1 MQLYN
6 VFGFPIVR
14 DQLIANTVLVAI
26 ATLLVILRG
35 VSRRLRKTGAGWDDA
50 FCVAGLFHT
59 YGMLAMQY
67 HYARVGMRYHITEIP
82 SENAVVIAKMLMVYQ
97 IVYYN
102 AMVLAKFSY
111 LAFYLRIFVSREFR
125 ILTWTCIGFSAA
137 YWVGSM
143 LQVFLICTP
152 FARNWNPTLPG
163 HCANQ
168 NVAFSTIGA
177 FNLITD
183 MIIVALPVRF
193 VWNLNMSVAT
203 KMGLVGIFGL
213 GAFISSITII
223 RIRVLT
229 TVDFTD
235 LSYSMIWAAFWSVT
249 EPALAIGNACA
260 PMLRPIL
267 KAAFPSLFGSHD
279 GYSSQP
285 FTGGPTSLSKN
296 STVKRGHGMDEEDSE
311 FPLTRLDQIPG
322 SADGLSL
329 NDQSQDGRSHYASYQ
344 VSTTIVGPAKGL

>member
-1 MQLYN
+1 MPCKLSPPPR
-6 VFGFPIVR
+6 F
-14 DQLIANTVLVAI
+14 AI
-26 ATLLVILRG
+26 AKQ
-35 VSRRLRKTGAGWDDA
+35 SSNE
-50 FCVAGLFHT
+50 
-59 YGMLAMQY
+59 Y
-67 HYARVGMRYHITEIP
+67 H
-82 SENAVVIAKMLMVYQ
+82 S
-97 IVYYN
+97 
-102 AMVLAKFSY
+102 
-111 LAFYLRIFVSREFR
+111 
-125 ILTWTCIGFSAA
+125 
-137 YWVGSM
+137 
-143 LQVFLICTP
+143 
-152 FARNWNPTLPG
+152 
-163 HCANQ
+163 
-168 NVAFSTIGA
+168 
-177 FNLITD
+177 
-183 MIIVALPVRF
+183 
-193 VWNLNMSVAT
+193 
-203 KMGLVGIFGL
+203 
-213 GAFISSITII
+213 ISSITII